1 MNIISYTNKG
11 SRSKNEDY
19 LLSEQLSHDV
29 SFHII
34 ADGMGGYN
42 HGEKA
47 AMIVAEIIFNQIRQI
62 NFSTITE
69 ENIMLPVKKLT
80 ENFKKNGQDYLQN

>member
-1 MNIISYTNKG
+1 MNTISYTNKG
-11 SRSKNEDY
+11 LRSKNEDC
-19 LLSEQLSHDV
+19 LLSEQLSPDI

-47 AMIVAEIIFNQIRQI
+47 AKIVVDTLFNQITQMD
-62 NFSTITE
+62 FSSITGKS
-69 ENIMLPVKKLT
+69 IIQK
-80 ENFKKNGQDYLQN
+80 